1 MNNLSDRNRNDYFDL
16 DNFDESIDSRE
27 YRRRTPDRRNAYNSY
42 NGRSSY
48 NRRGPKK
55 SGIKTRTRNRII
67 IVAVGVI
74 IVALLVTLFVLLF
87 SQCGKP
93 KDTSNIS
100 TEVTK
105 SAYNNNDQTSQASA
119 AENPGNNN
127 AGGDKLS
134 INTYNRAKPE
144 DNNTDGYMDNYLYVW
159 NSKAFELFGGDD
171 MTAERYADIVNTLAG
186 KLSGMNVYSMVIPN
200 HTEMGLPDRLI
211 AGGDDDSSG
220 KAYTNSQADN
230 IKAAYNKMDQ
240 TKVTPVNAYNYL
252 SEHCNEYIYFDSDH
266 HWTGLGSYYAY
277 KAFVESQGLE
287 ALSLDTCTEM
297 TIGGFTGTL
306 SQMTSGIK
314 EDTVHYWQF
323 PYTVTMDITDANGNV
338 TNYDDPYFDEEASG
352 TLTYGTFI
360 YGDNPLTVLHSSSE
374 NAQQGKKIAV
384 VKESYGNAFVPYLS
398 YNYEEVHVV
407 DLRTFRNVSSGDLAA
422 YCRQNGITDVLF
434 LNGIMSANTPERLD
448 EMTTL
453 CD

>member
-42 NGRSSY
+42 NGRPSY

-119 AENPGNNN
+119 AENPGNNI

-186 KLSGMNVYSMVIPN
+186 KLSGMNVYSMVIHN

-220 KAYTNSQADN
+220 KAYTNSR
-230 IKAAYNKMDQ
+230 
-240 TKVTPVNAYNYL
+240 
-252 SEHCNEYIYFDSDH
+252 
-266 HWTGLGSYYAY
+266 
-277 KAFVESQGLE
+277 
-287 ALSLDTCTEM
+287 
-297 TIGGFTGTL
+297 
-306 SQMTSGIK
+306 
-314 EDTVHYWQF
+314 
-323 PYTVTMDITDANGNV
+323 
-338 TNYDDPYFDEEASG
+338 
-352 TLTYGTFI
+352 
-360 YGDNPLTVLHSSSE
+360 SSV
-374 NAQQGKKIAV
+374 A
-384 VKESYGNAFVPYLS
+384 
-398 YNYEEVHVV
+398 
-407 DLRTFRNVSSGDLAA
+407 
-422 YCRQNGITDVLF
+422 
-434 LNGIMSANTPERLD
+434 
-448 EMTTL
+448 
-453 CD
+453 